1 MISFFE
7 VLDRAMTGPHCPES
21 DFEMK
26 VLFPKIQEV
35 AGKFGIKYDSDN
47 PVPADDDLADRVFQ
61 AGFELYHD
69 VGLYCPDT
77 ERIMKFSEQELL
89 DALNDA
95 PYQSVLGEGKD
106 ATILRGRKPESSD
119 PPFCWIGSLGAAVS
133 SEGLYASIMEAYG
146 CWLPLAN
153 GITAPS
159 LATINGRT
167 VRTGTPLEV
176 IASIRVT
183 AMGREA
189 LRRGGRPGLAI
200 MNNIATAG
208 SDVAKIA
215 GSQFGLRPT
224 DSWVMGHTAEFKLG
238 FHRLNEIAFVE
249 QLGGIIIGETAPI
262 LGGYCGGPEGTAIAN
277 VAYHLSA
284 IIAGRA
290 DAQLTFPTHFKL
302 GCTSPRQT
310 IWAKSVSVQ
319 AMTRNSH
326 LPVFVDHYAAAG
338 AMTDMF
344 FYEAAADNIST
355 VVSGGHITSAGV
367 AKATKVDHFTP
378 YEPKF
383 SSEVAHAVPGMKRD
397 EANHIVKKLLDKY
410 EGRLENPP
418 SGMKYD
424 ECWDVHRKMPN
435 EEYATFYKNIKKE
448 ISGFGIP
455 MKSN

>member
-1 MISFFE
+1 MISFFD
-7 VLDRAMTGPHCPES
+7 VIDRAMTGPHCPES

-26 VLFPKIQEV
+26 VLYPKIQEV
-35 AGKFGIKYDSDN
+35 VGKYSIQYDPDN
-47 PVPADDDLADRVFQ
+47 PIPADDDLADRVFN
-61 AGFELYHD
+61 AGFDLYQE

-77 ERIMKFSEQELL
+77 ERIMKFSKQELL

-95 PYQSVLGEGKD
+95 PSRSVLGEGKD
-106 ATILRGRKPESSD
+106 TAILRGRKPESDD

-133 SEGLYASIMEAYG
+133 TEELYASIMEAYG
-146 CWLPLAN
+146 LWLPLAN

-159 LATINGRT
+159 LTTINGRT

-176 IASIRVT
+176 MAAIRVT

-189 LRRGGRPGLAI
+189 LRRSGRPGLAI

-249 QLGGIIIGETAPI
+249 PLGGIIIGETAPI
-262 LGGYCGGPEGTAIAN
+262 LGGFCGGPEGTAVAN
-277 VAYHLSA
+277 AAYHLSA

-302 GCTSPRQT
+302 GCTSPRQA

-355 VVSGGHITSAGV
+355 VASGGHITSAGV

-378 YEPKF
+378 FEPKF
-383 SSEVAHAVPGMKRD
+383 SSEVAHAVPGMKRS
-397 EANHIVKKLLDKY
+397 EANQIVKKLLDKY
-410 EGRLENPP
+410 ESRLGNPP
-418 SGMKYD
+418 VGKKYE
-424 ECWDVHRKMPN
+424 ECWDTQRNVPN
-435 EEYATFYKNIKKE
+435 EEYVNFYENIKKK
-448 ISGFGIP
+448 ISDIGIP
-455 MKSN
+455 LKK